1 MNLSCIRVA
10 VSLLCLGAGCRSRE
24 QVTPT
29 VEEVV
34 PRLGDVVVRN
44 GSATEPVKGLYPE
57 ALTGKARARLA
68 ASGVFAPEANAA
80 APRANF
86 TIAFLIEVGPGQDAA
101 LRAVAAAELK
111 VTVSPPTPLASRF
124 LENVEAAADA
134 PMPLPASGATAAA
147 ARVEAFSGRL
157 LDDLLRDY
165 IGRVRLGRAKSDAVL
180 AALNSPIPDVREEAA
195 RISGE
200 RKLKAG
206 ADRLLVLLSDPEER
220 VRDASLGALIALQE
234 ERAVAELGKTRS
246 MRDAREMAKIL
257 DAISV
262 LGGSEAVSY
271 LEFVA
276 DAHPDAAIQTLA
288 REALDRMRR
297 AK

>member
-1 MNLSCIRVA
+1 MNLSPRWVG
-10 VSLLCLGAGCRSRE
+10 VSLLCLGASCRSRDSA
-24 QVTPT
+24 PAPP
-29 VEEVV
+29 EEVV
-34 PRLGDVVVRN
+34 PRLGTVVVSN
-44 GSATEPVKGLYPE
+44 GSDAEPVAGLDPE
-57 ALTGKARARLA
+57 ALTKKARARLA
-68 ASGVFAPEANAA
+68 ASGVFQPDANAA

-86 TIAFLIEVGPGQDAA
+86 TIAFLIEVGPGEDSA

-111 VTVSPPTPLASRF
+111 ATVSPATPLASRF

-134 PMPLPASGATAAA
+134 PMPPPESGATAAA

-165 IGRVRLGRAKSDAVL
+165 IGRVRLGRAKNGAVVT
-180 AALNSPIPDVREEAA
+180 ALDSPIPDVREEAA
-195 RISGE
+195 RIAGE
-200 RKLKAG
+200 RKLKAA

-220 VRDASLGALIALQE
+220 VRDASLGALIALQDQ
-234 ERAVAELGKTRS
+234 RAVAELGKTRS

-262 LGGSEAVSY
+262 LGGPEAVSY

-276 DAHPDAAIQTLA
+276 DAHPDTAIQALA
-288 REALDRMRR
+288 REALDRTRR